1 MPDLAGSLTK
11 LFTSGKKLSR
21 RKSYLEQ
28 TGVESES
35 HFHKFMPAVYFFNV
49 YFYLGIFQKPPFK

>member
-21 RKSYLEQ
+21 RKSYLELKEV
-28 TGVESES
+28 GSGS
-35 HFHKFMPAVYFFNV
+35 HFHKFIPAVYFLNEFFTWGFSKAV
-49 YFYLGIFQKPPFK
+49 L